1 MFTVNIYVYNP
12 LTRATP
18 IRRATAKEQYT
29 KGEGRAQKVRVIG
42 KILCFVSAIISTVFF
57 EQDSS
62 HKNGLIYCNV
72 LAEAVLFRKQSKQ
85 HGRYHT
91 NLPEAAERPLNNF
104 CRIRQVKGV
113 CCSVALFPLCLV
125 CLDAR
130 WNVALSGACRRS
142 SCC

>member
-18 IRRATAKEQYT
+18 IRRPTANEQHER
-29 KGEGRAQKVRVIG
+29 KAQKVRVIG

-57 EQDSS
+57 EQDAS

-113 CCSVALFPLCLV
+113 V
-125 CLDAR
+125 CR
-130 WNVALSGACRRS
+130 
-142 SCC
+142 